1 MKTYLLYQNGKL
13 IMKEKQENK
22 NKKKVSKLIPNLKK
36 QQQQPQQQII
46 QPKHISQKERSLI
59 APPLIESLKNT
70 HVSRQSTVS
79 TKNSSQQNP
88 APPKQSGG
96 KKIKASELQLDLFSK
111 LCKIINIDS
120 ANPLGND
127 IPFEKLQDDNVI
139 KKLYDIQEK
148 LKDAFP
154 SSKLTALHTNALKK
168 QSFPGVNIVRQIF
181 KEMGYKLRPI
191 NTSEGYVGRKKI
203 LRRVYHIDKL

>member
-1 MKTYLLYQNGKL
+1 MKTYILYQNGKL
-13 IMKEKQENK
+13 IMKEKQEKQERQKKQERQEKQEIK
-22 NKKKVSKLIPNLKK
+22 NKVPKTIPNFK
-36 QQQQPQQQII
+36 QQPVE
-46 QPKHISQKERSLI
+46 QKQRAFV
-59 APPLIESLKNT
+59 APPLIEPLKNT
-70 HVSRQSTVS
+70 HISH
-79 TKNSSQQNP
+79 
-88 APPKQSGG
+88 QSGG

-120 ANPLGND
+120 AKPIGND

-148 LKDAFP
+148 LKDVFP

-191 NTSEGYVGRKKI
+191 NTSEGYIGKKKI

>member
-1 MKTYLLYQNGKL
+1 MKTYILYQNGKL
-13 IMKEKQENK
+13 IMKEKQEKQEKK
-22 NKKKVSKLIPNLKK
+22 NKISKVTPPPNLQKK
-36 QQQQPQQQII
+36 SQPSLQQPI
-46 QPKHISQKERSLI
+46 QKERSLV
-59 APPLIESLKNT
+59 APPLTETLKNT
-70 HVSRQSTVS
+70 HTPI
-79 TKNSSQQNP
+79 SQKSLKSIHPLQ
-88 APPKQSGG
+88 KQSGG

-120 ANPLGND
+120 ANPIGND
-127 IPFEKLQDDNVI
+127 IPFEKLQDNNVI

-148 LKDAFP
+148 LKDVFP

-191 NTSEGYVGRKKI
+191 NTSEGYIGKKKI

>member
-22 NKKKVSKLIPNLKK
+22 KKLLKIIPNFKK
-36 QQQQPQQQII
+36 ITQPILQEQSI
-46 QPKHISQKERSLI
+46 QTKQLYKKERSLV
-59 APPLIESLKNT
+59 APPLIDPLKNT
-70 HVSRQSTVS
+70 HVSHQST
-79 TKNSSQQNP
+79 KINLLPQ
-88 APPKQSGG
+88 KQSGG
-96 KKIKASELQLDLFSK
+96 KKIKASELQMDLFSK

-120 ANPLGND
+120 SNPIGND
-127 IPFEKLQDDNVI
+127 IPFEKLQDNNVI

-148 LKDAFP
+148 LKDVFP

>member
-22 NKKKVSKLIPNLKK
+22 KKLLKIIPNLKK
-36 QQQQPQQQII
+36 KSQPVVQLY
-46 QPKHISQKERSLI
+46 QKERSLV
-59 APPLIESLKNT
+59 APPLTDSLKNT
-70 HVSRQSTVS
+70 RIAPQSTIS
-79 TKNSSQQNP
+79 TKPNLLLQ
-88 APPKQSGG
+88 KQLGG

-120 ANPLGND
+120 SNPIGND

-148 LKDAFP
+148 LKDVFP

-191 NTSEGYVGRKKI
+191 NTSDGYIGHKKI

>member
-22 NKKKVSKLIPNLKK
+22 KKISKIIPNLKK
-36 QQQQPQQQII
+36 KSLPPII
-46 QPKHISQKERSLI
+46 QPPIKTEQQSQKSRSLV
-59 APPLIESLKNT
+59 APPLTETLKNT
-70 HVSRQSTVS
+70 HTHAPVSKQSHKS
-79 TKNSSQQNP
+79 IPPQQ
-88 APPKQSGG
+88 KQSGG

-111 LCKIINIDS
+111 LCKIININS
-120 ANPLGND
+120 ANPIGID

-191 NTSEGYVGRKKI
+191 NTSEGYIGKKKI

>member
-1 MKTYLLYQNGKL
+1 MKTYILYQNGKL
-13 IMKEKQENK
+13 IMKEKQEKQEKK
-22 NKKKVSKLIPNLKK
+22 NKISKVTPPNLKK
-36 QQQQPQQQII
+36 KSQPILQQPI
-46 QPKHISQKERSLI
+46 QTKQRSLV
-59 APPLIESLKNT
+59 APPLTETLKNT
-70 HVSRQSTVS
+70 HIPI
-79 TKNSSQQNP
+79 SQKSLKSIHPLQ
-88 APPKQSGG
+88 KQSGG

-120 ANPLGND
+120 ANPIGND
-127 IPFEKLQDDNVI
+127 IPFEKLQDNNVI

-148 LKDAFP
+148 LKDVFP

-191 NTSEGYVGRKKI
+191 NTSEGYIGKKKI

>member
-1 MKTYLLYQNGKL
+1 MKTYILYQNGKL
-13 IMKEKQENK
+13 IMKEKQEK
-22 NKKKVSKLIPNLKK
+22 KKKVSKITLNLK
-36 QQQQPQQQII
+36 QQPI
-46 QPKHISQKERSLI
+46 QTQTKQLSQKERSLI
-59 APPLIESLKNT
+59 APPLIDSLKNN
-70 HVSRQSTVS
+70 HVS
-79 TKNSSQQNP
+79 TKPSSHPNP

-120 ANPLGND
+120 SNPIGND

-139 KKLYDIQEK
+139 RKLYDIQEK
-148 LKDAFP
+148 LKDVFP

-191 NTSEGYVGRKKI
+191 NTSEGYIGKKKI

>member
-1 MKTYLLYQNGKL
+1 MKTYILYQNGKL
-13 IMKEKQENK
+13 IMKEKQEKQENK
-22 NKKKVSKLIPNLKK
+22 NKNKISKITPPNLKK
-36 QQQQPQQQII
+36 KSQPILQQPI
-46 QPKHISQKERSLI
+46 QKERSLV
-59 APPLIESLKNT
+59 APPLTESLKNT
-70 HVSRQSTVS
+70 HTPI
-79 TKNSSQQNP
+79 SQKSLKSIHPLQ
-88 APPKQSGG
+88 KQSGG

-120 ANPLGND
+120 TNPIGND
-127 IPFEKLQDDNVI
+127 IPFEKLQDNNVI

-148 LKDAFP
+148 LKDVFP
-154 SSKLTALHTNALKK
+154 SSKLTALHNNALKK

-191 NTSEGYVGRKKI
+191 NTSEGYIGKKKI

>member
-22 NKKKVSKLIPNLKK
+22 KISKIIPNLKK
-36 QQQQPQQQII
+36 KSQPVLQPPIKTEQQ
-46 QPKHISQKERSLI
+46 SQKSRSLI
-59 APPLIESLKNT
+59 APPLTEPLKNT
-70 HVSRQSTVS
+70 HTHATISKQSHKS
-79 TKNSSQQNP
+79 I
-88 APPKQSGG
+88 PPLQKQSGG

-111 LCKIINIDS
+111 LCKIININS
-120 ANPLGND
+120 ANPIGID

-154 SSKLTALHTNALKK
+154 SSKLTALHNNALKK

-191 NTSEGYVGRKKI
+191 NTSEGYIGKKKI